1 MSHVLSFDAK
11 RHQEKI
17 HRVEE
22 HVAQHKAAF
31 AKHPWREHYHF
42 QPPVGWMN
50 DPHGLIQFQGKFH
63 LFYQH
68 NPFSG
73 KWATMHWG
81 HAISAD
87 LMHWEHQPEALAPSE
102 DYDDWEGGGIFT
114 GSAIEHQNELILF
127 YTGCAKDRQVQCMA
141 SSTDGLNFTKSDHNP
156 VLAEPPPEIDPHD
169 FRDPKVWKQGNIW
182 YMVTGV
188 STRKSN
194 SVAAKDREFRNQG
207 KVCLHRS
214 TNLKNWE
221 FVNYLVESSGEL
233 GTMLECP
240 NFFPLDGKWVLMFSP
255 MGLQD
260 RQVIYLTGDFDVQN
274 GNFQWQTM
282 GSVDLGFDF
291 YAPQHFRDE
300 KGRDLIMAWVGS
312 WPWMPWYRGSY
323 ETERLGWCGSL
334 TLPRQ
339 IRLCP
344 DGKLASEPVQEVEQL
359 RGQEQ
364 YYAPCVIEESKPFS
378 FAAGDGVHCEVIAS
392 FDLSETNAQY
402 IVFRLRGSAQQETKL
417 EFDLAKGE
425 MIFDRTRSGNISA
438 LQRKCL
444 LESASQSQLTVRIF
458 LDSISIEVFTDN
470 GRTTMTNSIFS
481 NPESNELSIST
492 VGGKTRL
499 LGLRTYGLKSTVN
512 A

>member
-1 MSHVLSFDAK
+1 MGFNAK
-11 RHQEKI
+11 WHQEKI
-17 HRVEE
+17 QRVEE
-22 HVAQHKAAF
+22 YIAQHKAEIAQ
-31 AKHPWREHYHF
+31 HPWREKYHF
-42 QPPVGWMN
+42 QTSVGWMN

-68 NPFSG
+68 HPFSG
-73 KWATMHWG
+73 KWGTMHWG
-81 HAISAD
+81 HAISKD
-87 LMHWEHQPEALAPSE
+87 LIHWEHQPEALAPSE
-102 DYDDWEGGGIFT
+102 DYDGWEGGGIFT
-114 GSAIEHQNELILF
+114 GSAIEHQNELILY

-141 SSTDGLNFTKSDHNP
+141 SSTDGLNFIKSDHNP
-156 VLAEPPPEIDPHD
+156 VLSDPPAGINPHD

-188 STRKSN
+188 TDGVSDLIEPSN
-194 SVAAKDREFRNQG
+194 SQKNGLG

-214 TNLKNWE
+214 KNLKNWE

-240 NFFPLDGKWVLMFSP
+240 NFFPLDGKWVLMYSP
-255 MGLQD
+255 MGLQE
-260 RQVIYLTGDFDVQN
+260 RQVVYLTGDFDEQT
-274 GNFQWQTM
+274 GKFHWQTM

-312 WPWMPWYRGSY
+312 WPWMPWFRSNDA
-323 ETERLGWCGSL
+323 TEKLGWCGSL

-339 IRLCP
+339 IRMCP

-359 RGQEQ
+359 REQEQ
-364 YYAPCVIEESKPFS
+364 YYAPCVIEEATPFS
-378 FAAGDGVHCEVIAS
+378 FTAGDGVHCEIIAS
-392 FDLSETNAQY
+392 FDLSETSAQQ
-402 IVFRLRGSAQQETKL
+402 IVFRLRGATEQETKL
-417 EFDLAKGE
+417 EFHLVKGE

-438 LQRKCL
+438 LQRKCP

-458 LDSISIEVFTDN
+458 MDSISIEVFTDN
-470 GRTTMTNSIFS
+470 GRTTMTNNIFS
-481 NPESNELSIST
+481 IPESNELSINT
-492 VGGKTRL
+492 VGGRTRL
-499 LGLRTYGLKSTVN
+499 LGLQTYGLKSTVI

>member
-1 MSHVLSFDAK
+1 VGFNAK
-11 RHQEKI
+11 WHQEKI
-17 HRVEE
+17 QRVEE
-22 HVAQHKAAF
+22 YVAQHKAEIAQ
-31 AKHPWREHYHF
+31 HPWRENYHF
-42 QPPVGWMN
+42 QTPVGWMN

-68 NPFSG
+68 HPFSG
-73 KWATMHWG
+73 KWGTMHWG
-81 HAISAD
+81 HATSKD
-87 LMHWEHQPEALAPSE
+87 LIHWEHQPEALAPSE
-102 DYDDWEGGGIFT
+102 EYDGWEGGGIFT
-114 GSAIEHQNELILF
+114 GSAIEHQNALILY

-141 SSTDGLNFTKSDHNP
+141 SSTDGLIFTKSDHNP
-156 VLAEPPPEIDPHD
+156 VLPDPPSGINPHD
-169 FRDPKVWKQGNIW
+169 FRDPKVWKQGDIW

-188 STRKSN
+188 TDGVSDLIEPSN
-194 SVAAKDREFRNQG
+194 SQKNGLG

-214 TNLKNWE
+214 KNLKNWE
-221 FVNYLVESSGEL
+221 FVNYLVESTGEL

-240 NFFPLDGKWVLMFSP
+240 NFFPLDGKWVLVYSP
-255 MGLQD
+255 MGLQE
-260 RQVIYLTGDFDVQN
+260 RQVVYLTGDFDEQT
-274 GNFQWQTM
+274 GKFHWQTM
-282 GSVDLGFDF
+282 GSVDLGFDY
-291 YAPQHFRDE
+291 YAPQHFRDDR
-300 KGRDLIMAWVGS
+300 GRNLIMAWVGS
-312 WPWMPWYRGSY
+312 WPFMPWCRGQYDTS
-323 ETERLGWCGSL
+323 ELGWYGSL
-334 TLPRQ
+334 ALPRQ

-359 RGQEQ
+359 REQEQ

-378 FAAGDGVHCEVIAS
+378 FTAGDGVHCEIIAS
-392 FDLSETNAQY
+392 FDLSETNAQC
-402 IVFRLRGSAQQETKL
+402 IFFRLRGSAQQETKL

-458 LDSISIEVFTDN
+458 MDSISIEVFTDN
-470 GRTTMTNSIFS
+470 GRTNMTNNIFS

-492 VGGKTRL
+492 VGGRTRL